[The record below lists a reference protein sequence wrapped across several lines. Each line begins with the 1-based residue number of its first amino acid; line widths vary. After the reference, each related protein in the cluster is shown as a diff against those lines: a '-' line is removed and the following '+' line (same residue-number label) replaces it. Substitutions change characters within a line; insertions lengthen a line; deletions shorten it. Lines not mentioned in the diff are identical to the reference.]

1 MHPNRPAARRGP
13 SPHAHHDHYRH
24 GMVTLFAA
32 LDYLSGKVLAH
43 TANRHRHRES
53 LAFLKKI
60 DASVDADKEIHIIC
74 DNYATHN
81 IPESRLGSSATRLP
95 FAFTPTSASW
105 LNLMERFLSRPA
117 RKVIRLG
124 SFQSVPQLVADIF
137 SLFRASNSNP
147 PDINGLPT
155 PARSAR

>member
-1 MHPNRPAARRGP
+1 
-13 SPHAHHDHYRH
+13 
-24 GMVTLFAA
+24 
-32 LDYLSGKVLAH
+32 
-43 TANRHRHRES
+43 

-74 DNYATHN
+74 DNYATRKH
-81 IPESRLGSSATRLP
+81 PRVKARLVRNERFHLH
-95 FAFTPTSASW
+95 FTPISASW
-105 LNLMERFLSRPA
+105 LNPMERFFGEIA

-147 PDINGLPT
+147 PDINGPPN
-155 PARSAR
+155 PARNCSIKSIERGRRSSRNV